1 MRDNKGILYSKKI
14 CIESCILF
22 TVIIIAIAI
31 SKIIMPDI
39 KVDPIGYYQTDV
51 GNLSAEF
58 YSCDF
63 GILTNIERINIFD
76 EENIPI
82 KCNPERME

>member
-1 MRDNKGILYSKKI
+1 MILCLIWFASI
-14 CIESCILF
+14 VLF
-22 TVIIIAIAI
+22 
-31 SKIIMPDI
+31 PDTD
-39 KVDPIGYYQTDV
+39 KEPIGYYQTDV

-58 YSCDF
+58 YACDF
-63 GILTNIERINIFD
+63 EILTNIERINIFD